1 MGKKYAVRGELSEER
16 RAKIRESLLR
26 AAGDEKTTLVS
37 EQDVLHLVGAKPHEF
52 GAVLQQLDQLE
63 AEGALVR
70 NKKGRYLLPETY
82 DLFAGTLR
90 GHRRGFAFVSLDNG
104 SQDVYIPRSSVG
116 NAIDGDRV
124 LIRLFSETHG
134 DHRTGS
140 VEKILSRG
148 VTFVTGTYAP
158 ERSFGFVIT
167 DGKFLP
173 DVYVPQEDAMGA
185 RRGDKVKVRIT
196 KYPDEVSGLRGEVTE
211 IFGAAGDSRAETE
224 AVIARYDVRTEFPE
238 SVCGEAAGA
247 PQKVTK
253 KDRQGREDLREK
265 TLITIDGADARDFDD
280 AVRVERKEN
289 GSYLLYVC
297 IADVAE
303 YVTEGSPLDKEA
315 LARGCSVYFPNR
327 VCPMLPA
334 ELSNGICSL
343 NEGEDRLTLTAEM
356 EISEA
361 GEVVTYRIYESV
373 IRSAARMIYTD
384 VSDIL
389 EESDL
394 SESADFSESAGDS
407 DGPEDGNAVQKRAEV
422 REKRDAKESLKEK
435 YRDLLPM
442 LYDMRDLSEILARKR
457 YREGSIDFDVAETQI
472 LVDEEGD
479 VVSLEPAERRTAN
492 KIIEEFMLT
501 ANKVVAE
508 HCFWMEIPFLYR
520 VHEKPDQMKM
530 EQLKHFAATLG
541 FTLKGSCS
549 NIHPKAVRDLL
560 LQAEGSDSE
569 RVIGKV
575 ALRSMKKA
583 VYDTECG
590 GHFGLGFRYYCHFT
604 SPIRRYPDL
613 MVHRV
618 IKETLHGALSD
629 RRYRRLEK
637 LMKEAAE
644 ISSVRERVAVDA
656 ERAVEK
662 KLRAVYMSRFVGE
675 KFEGIISSVVSAG
688 FFVELKNT
696 AEGYVPAETLLD
708 DYYIFDEK
716 NYRMVGERHRRIFA
730 IGDRVVIRVDKVN
743 TITDEI
749 DFHLVTDDEEHG
761 ELQRKK
767 SGPRR
772 RKNDVAERSSLSEKR
787 SRRSKRRRK
796 NSGKKKE
803 RSIGEVLPA
812 DASAGESGKENGN
825 SLAGKTGEKSGGS
838 PRKNGR
844 GYAKKRRSR

>member
-407 DGPEDGNAVQKRAEV
+407 AGPEDGNAVQKRAEV
-422 REKRDAKESLKEK
+422 REKREAKESLKEK
-435 YRDLLPM
+435 YRDCMLTVRMVEMLGADGVIISQEGFGNPTTDLMLVCQGLEKRGIKTVIITNEDAGVDGMSESLPDSVTEADAIVSTGNSNATIM
-442 LYDMRDLSEILARKR
+442 LPKMEKTIGVLS
-457 YREGSIDFDVAETQI
+457 DVAKTTGGN
-472 LVDEEGD
+472 VDSIQDDGR
-479 VVSLEPAERRTAN
+479 LL
-492 KIIEEFMLT
+492 IE
-501 ANKVVAE
+501 
-508 HCFWMEIPFLYR
+508 
-520 VHEKPDQMKM
+520 
-530 EQLKHFAATLG
+530 
-541 FTLKGSCS
+541 
-549 NIHPKAVRDLL
+549 IH
-560 LQAEGSDSE
+560 G
-569 RVIGKV
+569 I
-575 ALRSMKKA
+575 M
-583 VYDTECG
+583 G
-590 GHFGLGFRYYCHFT
+590 GHNLQGNTYLG
-604 SPIRRYPDL
+604 
-613 MVHRV
+613 
-618 IKETLHGALSD
+618 
-629 RRYRRLEK
+629 
-637 LMKEAAE
+637 
-644 ISSVRERVAVDA
+644 
-656 ERAVEK
+656 
-662 KLRAVYMSRFVGE
+662 
-675 KFEGIISSVVSAG
+675 
-688 FFVELKNT
+688 
-696 AEGYVPAETLLD
+696 
-708 DYYIFDEK
+708 
-716 NYRMVGERHRRIFA
+716 A
-730 IGDRVVIRVDKVN
+730 I
-743 TITDEI
+743 TI
-749 DFHLVTDDEEHG
+749 
-761 ELQRKK
+761 
-767 SGPRR
+767 
-772 RKNDVAERSSLSEKR
+772 
-787 SRRSKRRRK
+787 
-796 NSGKKKE
+796 
-803 RSIGEVLPA
+803 
-812 DASAGESGKENGN
+812 
-825 SLAGKTGEKSGGS
+825 
-838 PRKNGR
+838 
-844 GYAKKRRSR
+844 